1 MKKPS
6 TFKMKN
12 PALAKFVKRA
22 GSPMRVDE
30 ETLAYR
36 KKRKEEKERKH
47 KELNRKLAALD
58 KNDPNY
64 KKKRQDI
71 INRSEGIKANKRDKE
86 GMTRAEYQKKN
97 LASVQAS
104 KDFVKSKGG
113 YKGLNMKK
121 DEKGIYRDPDG
132 YTVSELMRKEK
143 KSQNA
148 PRD

>member
-22 GSPMRVDE
+22 GSPMRQVDE

-36 KKRKEEKERKH
+36 KKRKEEKEKNL

-58 KNDPNY
+58 KDDPNY

-71 INRSEGIKANKRDKE
+71 INRSEGIKANKRDKG
-86 GMTRAEYQKKN
+86 GMTREESQKKN
-97 LASVQAS
+97 LARVQAT
-104 KDFVKSKGG
+104 KDYVKSKGG
-113 YKGLNMKK
+113 YAGLNMKK

-143 KSQNA
+143 KS
-148 PRD
+148 

>member
-22 GSPMRVDE
+22 GSPMRVDP
-30 ETLAYR
+30 ETEAYR
-36 KKRKEEKERKH
+36 KKRKEEKEREH

-58 KNDPNY
+58 KDDPKY

-86 GMTRAEYQKKN
+86 GLTREEYQKKN
-97 LASVQAS
+97 LARVQAS
-104 KDFVKSKGG
+104 KDYVKSKGG
-113 YKGLNMKK
+113 YAGLNMKK
-121 DEKGIYRDPDG
+121 DKKGIYRDPDG
-132 YTVSELMRKEK
+132 YTVSELMRMEK
-143 KSQNA
+143 KS
-148 PRD
+148 

>member
-22 GSPMRVDE
+22 GSPMKQIDSEVASMR
-30 ETLAYR
+30 
-36 KKRKEEKERKH
+36 EEKERKH

>member
-36 KKRKEEKERKH
+36 KKRKEERERKH

-58 KNDPNY
+58 KDDPNY

-71 INRSEGIKANKRDKE
+71 INRSQGIKANKTDKE
-86 GMTRAEYQKKN
+86 GMTRKEFQEKN
-97 LASVQAS
+97 LARVKSV
-104 KDFVKSKGG
+104 KEFLKSKGG

-121 DEKGIYRDPDG
+121 DEKGTMRDPDG
-132 YTVSELMRKEK
+132 YSLHELYRKHTMK
-143 KSQNA
+143 NKS
-148 PRD
+148 

>member
-36 KKRKEEKERKH
+36 KKRKEERERKH

-58 KNDPNY
+58 KDDPNY
-64 KKKRQDI
+64 KKKRRDI
-71 INRSEGIKANKRDKE
+71 IARSEGRKANKKDKE
-86 GMTRAEYQKKN
+86 GLTKKQFVEKEKKKN
-97 LASVQAS
+97 KTLQ
-104 KDFVKSKGG
+104 DFVKSKGG
-113 YKGLNMKK
+113 YAGLNMKK
-121 DEKGIYRDPDG
+121 DEKGVYRNPEG
-132 YTVSELMRKEK
+132 YSVKELYNMSK
-143 KSQNA
+143 KS
-148 PRD
+148 